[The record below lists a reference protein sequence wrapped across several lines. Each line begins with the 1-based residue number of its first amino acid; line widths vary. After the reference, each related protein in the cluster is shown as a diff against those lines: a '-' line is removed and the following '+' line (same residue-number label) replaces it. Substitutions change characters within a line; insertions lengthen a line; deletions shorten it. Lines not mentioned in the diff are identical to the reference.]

1 MAEHLL
7 LEIGLEEV
15 PARFVRPAA
24 EQLLDIVER
33 WLDESRIARGAVRV
47 FATPRRLA
55 VLAEDVADRQADRT
69 QEAKGPAL
77 SIAKD
82 EQGNWTKAALG
93 FARSQGVDP
102 ADLEVRDVG
111 GTPYV
116 FAVKTSAGGKTEDLL
131 PRAAAEWI
139 RSMSFPKSMRWGG
152 HDLRF
157 IRPIRWIVFLYGD
170 RVVPLELAGVSSG
183 RVTRGHRFL
192 GSDVSLARAGE
203 YAEALRRQ
211 YVLADPEERKQA
223 ILDQIRRLSEQKGW
237 TIAVNEDL
245 LEEVLFLVEYPT
257 VLSGSFDP
265 AFLAIPQDVL
275 ITSMREHQRY
285 FPVFD
290 AGGKLLPHF
299 VTVRNGD
306 GRSLDVVARGN
317 EKVLR
322 ARLTDARFFYEEDKK
337 LTIDRAL
344 GKLETIVYREELGT
358 VGDKVRRVRRVAGGL
373 AERLGL
379 PEEARRHV
387 DRAAHICKFDLVT
400 QMVYEFPELQ
410 GIMGEDYARLMGEP
424 EPVCR
429 AVNEHYRPR
438 HAGDGPP
445 ESPVGA
451 VVGLADK
458 MDTIAGCFSIGIV
471 PTGSQDPYALRRQA
485 TGIVQTLI
493 RHGFP
498 VCLDD
503 LFRLSLAALRES
515 CGLKRDEADIMRDLR
530 DFFALRI
537 KNALSDKVR
546 HDVAE
551 AVMESG
557 VFISPVPSVIRRA
570 EALEA
575 FLAGEEA
582 KAAVDAFNR
591 VCNLAVK
598 AESGDLDERFLT
610 EPAERELYKQWQQL
624 HIIYNGLLEEG
635 REERALAALAG
646 LRDAVNAFFDAVLV
660 MAEDPHVRQSRLAL
674 LSRIAGDIRRFADFS
689 RLVK

>member
-7 LEIGLEEV
+7 FEIGLEEV
-15 PARFVRPAA
+15 PARFVRQAA
-24 EQLLDIVER
+24 GQLKDIVEK
-33 WLDESRIARGAVRV
+33 WLDESRIAHGAVRS

-55 VLAEDVADRQADRT
+55 VLAEDVADRQADLT
-69 QEAKGPAL
+69 QETKGPAL
-77 SIAKD
+77 SIARD

-93 FARSQGVDP
+93 FAKSQGVDP
-102 ADLEVRDVG
+102 AELTVRDVG

-116 FAVKTSAGGKTEDLL
+116 FAVKKGTGEKTEALL
-131 PRAAAEWI
+131 PRAAGEWI
-139 RSMSFPKSMRWGG
+139 RAMSFPKNMRWGR
-152 HDLRF
+152 HDVKF
-157 IRPIRWIVFLYGD
+157 IRPIRWLVFLYGD
-170 RVVPLELAGVSSG
+170 RVVPLEVAGVSSG
-183 RVTRGHRFL
+183 RMTRGHRFL
-192 GSDVSLARAGE
+192 GGEAELARASE
-203 YAEALRRQ
+203 YADALRGQ
-211 YVLADPEERKQA
+211 YVLADPKERKRA
-223 ILDQIRRLSEQKGW
+223 ILDQIGRLSREKGW
-237 TIAVNEDL
+237 TIAVQEDL

-257 VLSGSFDP
+257 VLYGSFDP

-290 AGGKLLPHF
+290 GNGRLLPHF

-306 GRSLDVVARGN
+306 DRSLELVARGN

-337 LTIDRAL
+337 LSIDRAL
-344 GKLETIVYREELGT
+344 GKLESIVFHEDLGT
-358 VGDKVRRVRRVAGGL
+358 VGDKVRRIRTLAGRL
-373 AERLGL
+373 AERAGIGG
-379 PEEARRHV
+379 EEKRHI

-410 GIMGEDYARLMGEP
+410 GIMGEEYARLQGEP

-445 ESPVGA
+445 EGLVGA

-458 MDTIAGCFSIGIV
+458 MDTIAAFFSIGIV

-485 TGIVQTLI
+485 AGIVQTLI
-493 RHGFP
+493 RHGLKLH
-498 VCLDD
+498 LDD
-503 LFRLSLAALRES
+503 LFRLSLGVLRDS
-515 CGLKRDEADIMRDLR
+515 RGLKRDEADILRDLR
-530 DFFALRI
+530 DFFALRVR
-537 KNALSDKVR
+537 NVLSDKVR

-551 AVMESG
+551 AVMEGG
-557 VFISPVPSVIRRA
+557 VFASPVPSVIRRA

-575 FLAGEEA
+575 FLAADGA

-598 AESGDLDERFLT
+598 AESDELDERMLA

-624 HIIYNGLLEEG
+624 HIIYGGHLDEG
-635 REERALAALAG
+635 REAQALDALAG
-646 LRDAVNAFFDAVLV
+646 LRDAVNRFFDAVLV
-660 MAEDPHVRQSRLAL
+660 MAEDPAVRRARLAL
-674 LSRIAGDIRRFADFS
+674 ISRIARDIRRFADFS